1 MVIAMV
7 LFWLNINMDVKEKW
21 CKDAG
26 SIWDVVLMTIENIS
40 WTDKISSHQSTSG
53 IRRRPLYSALH
64 TVSKRIREWLEHVL
78 RRDNLLKLAV
88 EGKC

>member
-26 SIWDVVLMTIENIS
+26 SIWDVVLMTMENIS
-40 WTDKISSHQSTSG
+40 W
-53 IRRRPLYSALH
+53 
-64 TVSKRIREWLEHVL
+64 
-78 RRDNLLKLAV
+78 
-88 EGKC
+88 